1 MPDISE
7 IWDNAAFIAAF
18 AAGVVLVV
26 LSLRIRRRWLRN
38 LSLAICSLFTL
49 LTTGLLFLIGCD
61 MVQSNARIPGLVSP
75 DHKHIAVVRWWLPG
89 ALGDDMV
96 HNSIRRSFSPIATEV
111 SVGAATAPDPKVE
124 WLDDHRLLVTYF
136 DKGKIEPCE
145 PRRPQV
151 DGIQVFC
158 KD

>member
-61 MVQSNARIPGLVSP
+61 MVQSNA
-75 DHKHIAVVRWWLPG
+75 
-89 ALGDDMV
+89 
-96 HNSIRRSFSPIATEV
+96 
-111 SVGAATAPDPKVE
+111 
-124 WLDDHRLLVTYF
+124 
-136 DKGKIEPCE
+136 
-145 PRRPQV
+145 
-151 DGIQVFC
+151 
-158 KD
+158 